1 MTFHVPNQ
9 YRLRKG
15 YMASND
21 ASGNNGAFLAKGPDR
36 KESCPLKI
44 IASDGLDWEH
54 VSVSLPH
61 RCPTWAEMC
70 FVKGLFWDSED
81 CVMQLHPPEADQV
94 NNHSHCLHLWRPI
107 GSDIPRPPDY
117 LVGIKTLGVIA

>member
-1 MTFHVPNQ
+1 MTFHAPNQ

-15 YMASND
+15 YMASSD
-21 ASGNNGAFLAKGPDR
+21 AMGNNGAFLAKGPDR
-36 KESCPLKI
+36 KESCPLQI
-44 IASDGLDWEH
+44 IASDGLGWEH

-70 FVKGLFWDSED
+70 FVKSLFWDSED
-81 CVMQLHPPEADQV
+81 CVMQLHPPEADWV
-94 NNHSHCLHLWRPI
+94 NNHSYCLHLWRPV

-117 LVGIKTLGVIA
+117 LVGIKNVGVLA